1 MYWLKDALL
10 LFFAVQYLIPFRVQL
25 NFQPYRRHAFTLR
38 RKAWF
43 AKNFTNPDEYGLTT
57 AANNQLLR
65 Q

>member
-1 MYWLKDALL
+1 MKWLKGALL
-10 LFFAVQYLIPFRVQL
+10 LCFAVQCLITCRVQL
-25 NFQPYRRHAFTLR
+25 NFQPYRRHVFTLR

-43 AKNFTNPDEYGLTT
+43 AENSTNPDEYGLTT

>member
-1 MYWLKDALL
+1 MKWLKGALL
-10 LFFAVQYLIPFRVQL
+10 LCFAVQQL
-25 NFQPYRRHAFTLR
+25 NFQPYRRHVFTLR

-43 AKNFTNPDEYGLTT
+43 AENSTNPDEYGLTT